1 MENNILL
8 SDSITTEALRYAYT
22 NGYFPMWNDYTRIME
37 WHNPDPRAIF
47 LLDRIKVSKSLRQAL
62 KRNNFTYTVNQ
73 AFHDVIKA
81 CADREDCWINDDII
95 EHYTEFHKQG
105 NAHSFEVWSNDT
117 LVGGLYGIS
126 AGAAF
131 CGESMF
137 SRVSDASKCTFV
149 FSCVF
154 LSLCGFHFV
163 DSQYINHHT
172 ELLGAFEIPKREYLE
187 RLENA
192 LSVGYCFDVSKSL
205 LIQHPIDCIER
216 ITLNS

>member
-1 MENNILL
+1 METHTLLNNT
-8 SDSITTEALRYAYT
+8 ITTEALRYAYT

-47 LLDRIKVSKSLRQAL
+47 LLDRIKVSKSLKQAIR
-62 KRNNFTYTVNQ
+62 RNNFTYTINT
-73 AFHDVIKA
+73 AFSDVIKA
-81 CADREDCWINDDII
+81 CADRDDCWINEEII
-95 EHYTEFHKQG
+95 ECYTEFHKQG
-105 NAHSFEVWSNDT
+105 NAHSFEVWNDNT

-137 SRVSDASKCTFV
+137 SRVSDASKCAFIY
-149 FSCVF
+149 SCIF

-172 ELLGAFEIPKREYLE
+172 ELLGAFEIPKQEYLE
-187 RLENA
+187 RLNSA
-192 LSVGYCFDVSKSL
+192 LSVGYCFDTSKSSF
-205 LIQHPIDCIER
+205 IKHPIDFIER
-216 ITLNS
+216 ISQI

>member
-1 MENNILL
+1 METHTLLNNT
-8 SDSITTEALRYAYT
+8 ITTEALRYAYT

-47 LLDRIKVSKSLRQAL
+47 LLDRIKVSKSLKQAIR
-62 KRNNFTYTVNQ
+62 RNNFTYTINT
-73 AFHDVIKA
+73 AFSDVIKA
-81 CADREDCWINDDII
+81 CADRDDCWINEEII
-95 EHYTEFHKQG
+95 ECYTEFHKQG
-105 NAHSFEVWSNDT
+105 NAHSFEVWNDNT

-137 SRVSDASKCTFV
+137 SRVSDASKCAFIY
-149 FSCVF
+149 SCIF

-172 ELLGAFEIPKREYLE
+172 ELLGAFEIPKQEYLE
-187 RLENA
+187 LLDSA
-192 LSVGYCFDVSKSL
+192 LSVGYCFDASKSS
-205 LIQHPIDCIER
+205 LIKHPIDFIER
-216 ITLNS
+216 ISQN